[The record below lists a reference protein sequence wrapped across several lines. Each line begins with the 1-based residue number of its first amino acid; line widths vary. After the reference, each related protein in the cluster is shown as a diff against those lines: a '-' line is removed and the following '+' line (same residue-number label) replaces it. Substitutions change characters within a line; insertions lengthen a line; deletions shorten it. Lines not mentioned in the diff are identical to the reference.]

1 MTRRLPAASTNGE
14 MMSKKNLKE
23 IIAVMAKVL
32 KEHHAPHEV
41 ALGVAIGAFI
51 AVLPLY
57 GLHTVLCVIA
67 AVLVPRAN
75 KLAILLGTNISLPPT
90 IATITWTSYDIGRLI
105 LVHKRYPPLS
115 WEYVRNFNISRFSE
129 FYYPLFIGSLV
140 LGLMCAAVFY
150 VITWI
155 VASRMGRKHSLGK

>member
-1 MTRRLPAASTNGE
+1 
-14 MMSKKNLKE
+14 MSKRSIKDMVSAL
-23 IIAVMAKVL
+23 AKVL

-57 GLHTVLCVIA
+57 GFHTLLCVIA

-105 LVHKRYPPLS
+105 LAHKRYPPLS
-115 WEYVRNFNISRFSE
+115 WEYVRNFSISRFNE
-129 FYYPLFIGSLV
+129 FYYPLFTGSLV
-140 LGLMCAAVFY
+140 LGLICAVVFY
-150 VITWI
+150 VITWA

>member
-1 MTRRLPAASTNGE
+1 VNGE
-14 MMSKKNLKE
+14 PMFQRSIKE
-23 IIAVMAKVL
+23 IIAVMARVL

-140 LGLMCAAVFY
+140 LGLICAAVFY
-150 VITWI
+150 VMTWI
-155 VASRMGRKHSLGK
+155 VASRMGRKRALGK